1 MSKQKGFLLRLSED
15 DRNRARAIASQT
27 GYSENRLYAEMI
39 HDGLLIQEQMSY
51 YSALKKAG
59 ASISKDEALAILA
72 KTPAVPPDV
81 SDTL

>member
-15 DRNRARAIASQT
+15 DRNRARGLASQI

-51 YSALKKAG
+51 YSALKKVG
-59 ASISKDEALAILA
+59 ATIQKEEVMAILA
-72 KTPAVPPDV
+72 KTPAAPPEPQDC
-81 SDTL
+81 L

>member
-59 ASISKDEALAILA
+59 ANIPKDEVIAILA
-72 KTPAVPPDV
+72 KTPAASPDPAD
-81 SDTL
+81 SL

>member
-51 YSALKKAG
+51 YSALKKVG
-59 ASISKDEALAILA
+59 TTIQKDEVMAILA
-72 KTPAVPPDV
+72 KTPTVPPDA
-81 SDTL
+81 SDAL

>member
-15 DRNRARAIASQT
+15 DRNRARAIASET

-51 YSALKKAG
+51 YSALKKVG
-59 ASISKDEALAILA
+59 ATIQKDEVMSILA
-72 KTPAVPPDV
+72 KTPTVPPDA
-81 SDTL
+81 SDAL

>member
-15 DRNRARAIASQT
+15 DRNRARAIASET

-51 YSALKKAG
+51 YSALKKVG
-59 ASISKDEALAILA
+59 ATIKKDEVMEILA
-72 KTPAVPPDV
+72 KTPAVPPDA
-81 SDTL
+81 SDAL

>member
-15 DRNRARAIASQT
+15 YRNRARAIASET

-51 YSALKKAG
+51 YSALKKVG
-59 ASISKDEALAILA
+59 ATIQKDEVMAILA
-72 KTPAVPPDV
+72 KTPAVPPDP
-81 SDTL
+81 SDAL

>member
-15 DRNRARAIASQT
+15 DRNRARDLASQI

-59 ASISKDEALAILA
+59 ATIQKDEVMEILA
-72 KTPAVPPDV
+72 KSPAVPPEPQDC
-81 SDTL
+81 L

>member
-27 GYSENRLYAEMI
+27 GYSENRLYAELI

-51 YSALKKAG
+51 YSTLKKAG
-59 ASISKDEALAILA
+59 ASITKDEALAILA
-72 KTPAVPPDV
+72 KTPSSPPEPC
-81 SDTL
+81 DTL

>member
-15 DRNRARAIASQT
+15 DRNRARAIAAQT
-27 GYSENRLYAEMI
+27 GYSENRLYSELI

-59 ASISKDEALAILA
+59 ANISKDEVMAILA
-72 KTPAVPPDV
+72 KTPAVLPDP
-81 SDTL
+81 SDTI